1 MKTPTRASEKIIAL
15 VGVIVQKRM
24 YWNQI
29 ISEYLLAI
37 HQQDFLCVCLVG
49 ENTNKGCGNL
59 IRSATSSRYNSLLGL
74 TILASDDA
82 EKKELVWW

>member
-1 MKTPTRASEKIIAL
+1 VKTPTRASEKIIAL

-37 HQQDFLCVCLVG
+37 HQQDFLCISLVG
-49 ENTNKGCGNL
+49 ENTNKGCGRQL
-59 IRSATSSRYNSLLGL
+59 I
-74 TILASDDA
+74 
-82 EKKELVWW
+82 WW